1 MDVIGILDSAPIRP
15 DMVEET
21 NLVQLTNRAPISHL
35 AIERGLKALI
45 SDAGGTDESIHA
57 LNKLYK
63 DLEHRDRK
71 SADFLAAAFQDA
83 VQFFGYDVRA
93 KGFRHFASIDKYL
106 SKVGTKG
113 VFDALR
119 YWAIGKPGKGE
130 RLIHFISLPIH
141 RELLY
146 ALWCLLS
153 DDNPD
158 PQTVLGRVERTV
170 TQAMFEGRDL
180 IWSSE
185 DLKRKQSIR
194 WYIDWLNDHDTRRGA
209 LQEAVSKGLTI
220 GDDEFVNQALRDAYN
235 QLKQSGDPAVLYFVH
250 TLTYLPKG
258 SQRPNP
264 DAVPQVEW
272 LGRNRTDGLVSTSGG
287 THLGHIKKYADGG
300 WGITPMEEGLVR
312 VTDTARS
319 LEDAKHYL
327 VNRCT
332 IKIAVEKDGES
343 RCLRVVKKRVYSKNG
358 ARYSSDIP
366 RPPTYQFDFWDDK
379 HGLIPGE
386 SVSVRLPMGKSH
398 QFEHVIKGE
407 VTGVSQQSVSISGT
421 SCYDT
426 KRDP

>member
-15 DMVEET
+15 DLVEET

-63 DLEHRDRK
+63 DLEHCDRE
-71 SADFLAAAFQDA
+71 SANFLAAALQDA

-153 DDNPD
+153 DDNPNSE
-158 PQTVLGRVERTV
+158 TVSGRVERTV
-170 TQAMFEGRDL
+170 THAMLEGRDFV
-180 IWSSE
+180 WSPE
-185 DLKRKQSIR
+185 KEQSIR
-194 WYIDWLNDHDTRRGA
+194 WYIDWLQDHSTRRGA
-209 LQEAVSKGLTI
+209 LQEAVSKGLAI
-220 GDDEFVNQALRDAYN
+220 RDDEFVNQILRDAYN
-235 QLKQSGDPAVLYFVH
+235 ELKQSDDPAVLYFVH
-250 TLTYLPKG
+250 TLTYLPIG
-258 SQRPNP
+258 SQSRNP

-287 THLGHIKKYADGG
+287 THLGYIKKYADGA
-300 WGITPMEEGLVR
+300 WGITPMEDGLVK

-343 RCLRVVKKRVYSKNG
+343 RCLRIVKKRVYSKNG
-358 ARYSSDIP
+358 ARFTSDIP
-366 RPPTYQFDFWDDK
+366 RPSMTYQFDFWDDK

-386 SVSVRLPMGKSH
+386 SVSVRLPMGKRH
-398 QFEHVIKGE
+398 QFEHVINGE